1 MLTRKLENILVAVTA
16 SLNAFTPDK
25 DEGKM
30 ITKIPV
36 VTTQDFVHR
45 FKKLDDKLVN
55 PP

>member
-1 MLTRKLENILVAVTA
+1 MFTRKLENILVAVTA

-36 VTTQDFVHR
+36 VTPQDFVHR